1 MSSQSFLIKTN
12 SHILIVNGAII
23 VNTLGKTAFCLL
35 LEGESASIYLLIL
48 VNRHTPPFPVELSKR
63 TYEMLTTS
71 FTHYIKQ

>member
-1 MSSQSFLIKTN
+1 MSSQSFLINTN
-12 SHILIVNGAII
+12 SHSFGVNGAII
-23 VNTLGKTAFCLL
+23 VNTLGKAGFCLL
-35 LEGESASIYLLIL
+35 LEEELASIYLLIL